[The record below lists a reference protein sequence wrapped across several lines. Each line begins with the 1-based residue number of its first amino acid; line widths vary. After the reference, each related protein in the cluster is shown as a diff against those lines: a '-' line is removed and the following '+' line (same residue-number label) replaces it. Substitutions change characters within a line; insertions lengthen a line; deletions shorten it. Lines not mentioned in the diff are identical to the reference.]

1 MNDNDILSFI
11 NGLKDTP
18 GSAPAVPGIADDLA
32 QIAAESLGWIPLD
45 SGAYLH
51 LGASAVGDE
60 PMIIDV
66 VGSISADMVGSNVL
80 LLT

>member
-11 NGLKDTP
+11 NGLTE
-18 GSAPAVPGIADDLA
+18 PAGNPALPDIADDIA
-32 QIAAESLGWIPLD
+32 AIAAESLGWIPLD

-51 LGASAVGDE
+51 LGATAAGDA
-60 PMIIDV
+60 PLVIDV
-66 VGSISADMVGSNVL
+66 VGSISADMAGSNVL